1 MDTRCVNFGLAGIFL
16 VILFSLVMLP
26 GSKAAAAAIQS
37 PMAAAAIGGC
47 PVFPVDNIWNT
58 PVDTI
63 PVHPNSAQYIAA
75 VGMNGHLHPDFGSG
89 TWNGGPIGIPFN
101 IVPGH
106 TGKVNFTFT
115 WPGESDAGPYPI
127 PSNPLIEF
135 GSDHHLLVIDQDACK
150 LYELYNVTAPQ
161 DSQGWKAD
169 AGAIFDLHSNTLRPA
184 GWTSADAAGLPMT
197 PGLVRY
203 DEVLAGHIDHALRF
217 TVINS
222 KTGYIWPA
230 RHNAPSGATADSPVM
245 GLRFR
250 LKASFD
256 ISHYSTQAQVILKAL
271 KKYGMIVAD
280 NGSSWYISGAP
291 DERWDNNDLGSLKN
305 IAGSNFEVVDES
317 SLTITANSAQ
327 ALNLAIKPRVWIP
340 MVIK

>member
-1 MDTRCVNFGLAGIFL
+1 MKEI
-16 VILFSLVMLP
+16 
-26 GSKAAAAAIQS
+26 
-37 PMAAAAIGGC
+37 
-47 PVFPVDNIWNT
+47 
-58 PVDTI
+58 
-63 PVHPNSAQYIAA
+63 
-75 VGMNGHLHPDFGSG
+75 
-89 TWNGGPIGIPFN
+89 
-101 IVPGH
+101 
-106 TGKVNFTFT
+106 
-115 WPGESDAGPYPI
+115 
-127 PSNPLIEF
+127 
-135 GSDHHLLVIDQDACK
+135 
-150 LYELYNVTAPQ
+150 
-161 DSQGWKAD
+161 
-169 AGAIFDLHSNTLRPA
+169 
-184 GWTSADAAGLPMT
+184 
-197 PGLVRY
+197 
-203 DEVLAGHIDHALRF
+203 LAGHIDHALRF

-222 KTGYIWPA
+222 KAGYIWPA

-327 ALNLAIKPRVWIP
+327 ALNPAMKPGRGEE
-340 MVIK
+340 KRSSAYL